1 MQTFKLRQ
9 TTEKM
14 EDPAH
19 WKMMLRGTLSIKK
32 ATPRGPDLASIC
44 ESEVVREVESENVF
58 VRYVPRSWH
67 HDWFW
72 YSREEN

>member
-19 WKMMLRGTLSIKK
+19 WKIMLKGYLEHQK
-32 ATPRGPDLASIC
+32 ATPRGPDLSSIC
-44 ESEVVREVESENVF
+44 DELGVRMCLF
-58 VRYVPRSWH
+58 GTYLGHGWFRYN
-67 HDWFW
+67 
-72 YSREEN
+72 REEN